1 MLEGNL
7 LYYFLA
13 LIIAFGVTVAVAP
26 KTIQFL
32 KKLKF
37 GQSIL
42 EIGPNWHK
50 SKQGTPTM
58 GGIMFI
64 LAVIVVSLIFCR
76 DMKVVIS
83 ILMALCYGVVGFI
96 DDYIKVVRKHNQG
109 LNVKQKFVLQ
119 FIVSAV
125 YLWSMTVTGNMSSVV
140 YIPFVSHGFDIG
152 FLYYVLSFVFI
163 VGVVNS
169 VNLTDG
175 IDGLAAGVSTPV
187 FLFFAVAAIM
197 CSFRDAAIYACA
209 LAGGCLGFLVFNFHP
224 AKVFMGDTGSLFLG
238 GAVCSLAY
246 ALDMPLI
253 IVIAGLIYLI
263 EALSVM
269 LQVAY
274 FKKTKKRLFKMS
286 PIHHHFEMSGWK
298 ETKIVFVFTGITVI
312 LCIIAYF
319 GISAWY
325 VA

>member
-1 MLEGNL
+1 MTNT

-13 LIIAFGVTVAVAP
+13 LIIAFAVTVAVAP

-58 GGIMFI
+58 GGVMFI
-64 LAVIVVSLIFCR
+64 LAVIVVALIFCR
-76 DMKVVIS
+76 DLKVIIS
-83 ILMALCYGVVGFI
+83 ILMALCFGAVGFI

-109 LNVKQKFVLQ
+109 LNVKQKLVLQ

-125 YLWSMTVTGNMSSVV
+125 YLWSMTATGNMSSVI

-152 FLYYVLSFVFI
+152 FFYYLFSLIFI

-187 FLFFAVAAIM
+187 FLFFAVAAIL
-197 CSFRDAAIYACA
+197 CGSRDAAIYACA
-209 LAGGCLGFLVFNFHP
+209 LAGGCLGFLVFNFYP

-253 IVIAGLIYLI
+253 IIIAGLIYLI

-274 FKKTKKRLFKMS
+274 FKRTKKRLFKMS

-298 ETKIVFVFTGITVI
+298 ETKIVFVFTGVTVI
-312 LCIIAYF
+312 LCIVAYF

-325 VA
+325 MI

>member
-1 MLEGNL
+1 M
-7 LYYFLA
+7 
-13 LIIAFGVTVAVAP
+13 
-26 KTIQFL
+26 
-32 KKLKF
+32 
-37 GQSIL
+37 
-42 EIGPNWHK
+42 
-50 SKQGTPTM
+50 
-58 GGIMFI
+58 
-64 LAVIVVSLIFCR
+64 
-76 DMKVVIS
+76 
-83 ILMALCYGVVGFI
+83 
-96 DDYIKVVRKHNQG
+96 
-109 LNVKQKFVLQ
+109 
-119 FIVSAV
+119 
-125 YLWSMTVTGNMSSVV
+125 
-140 YIPFVSHGFDIG
+140 
-152 FLYYVLSFVFI
+152 
-163 VGVVNS
+163 VNS

-187 FLFFAVAAIM
+187 FLFFAVAAVM
-197 CSFRDAAIYACA
+197 CASKDAAIYACA

-253 IVIAGLIYLI
+253 IIIAGLIYLI

-312 LCIIAYF
+312 LCIISYF
-319 GISAWY
+319 GISVWY
-325 VA
+325 AV

>member
-1 MLEGNL
+1 ML
-7 LYYFLA
+7 FCFIALA
-13 LIIAFGVTVAVAP
+13 LSFVITVALAP

-32 KKLKF
+32 RKLKF

-58 GGIMFI
+58 GGIVFI
-64 LAVIVVSLIFCR
+64 VAVLIVTFIFCR
-76 DMKVVIS
+76 DLKVIIS
-83 ILMALCYGVVGFI
+83 MLMALCFGVVGFI

-119 FIVSAV
+119 FLVAAAYLVS
-125 YLWSMTVTGNMSSVV
+125 MSVMGYMDTVV
-140 YIPFVSHGFDIG
+140 YIPFVQHGFDIG
-152 FLYYVLSFVFI
+152 FIYYILSFVFI

-187 FLFFAVAAIM
+187 FIFFAAASILFS
-197 CSFRDAAIYACA
+197 SFDSAYYACA
-209 LAGGCLGFLVFNFHP
+209 LVGGCLGFLVFNFHP

-246 ALDMPLI
+246 ALEMPI
-253 IVIAGLIYLI
+253 IIIIAGLIYLI

-298 ETKIVFVFTGITVI
+298 ETKIVFVFTAITVV
-312 LCIIAYF
+312 LCIIAYL
-319 GISAWY
+319 GILAWC
-325 VA
+325 VV